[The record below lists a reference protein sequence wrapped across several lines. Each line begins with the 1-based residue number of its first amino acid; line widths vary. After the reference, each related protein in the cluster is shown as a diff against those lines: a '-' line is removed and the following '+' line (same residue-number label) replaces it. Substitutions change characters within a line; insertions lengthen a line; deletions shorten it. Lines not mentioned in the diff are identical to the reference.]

1 MVDITKNIQR
11 DKLAHF
17 FASYVVLVVLSV
29 FFSIWVSYVSVFVLV
44 VLKDVVNDF
53 ILKKGTFDLKDMIF
67 GTLPI
72 IFDIISKLWS

>member
-1 MVDITKNIQR
+1 MVDVTKNIDR

-29 FFSIWVSYVSVFVLV
+29 FFKDWVSYIVVAILV
-44 VLKDVVNDF
+44 AYKDVVNDL
-53 ILKKGTFDLKDMIF
+53 ILKKGTFSLKDMIF

-72 IFDIISKLWS
+72 IFDIISKL

>member
-1 MVDITKNIQR
+1 MIDITKNISR

-29 FFSIWVSYVSVFVLV
+29 FLPIWVSYLLVFSLV
-44 VLKDVVNDF
+44 VLKDVVNDL
-53 ILKKGTFDLKDMIF
+53 ILKKGVFSYKDMIF

-72 IFDIISKLWS
+72 IFDIISKL

>member
-1 MVDITKNIQR
+1 MVDITKNIDR

-29 FFSIWVSYVSVFVLV
+29 FFKDWVSYIVVAILV
-44 VLKDVVNDF
+44 AYKDVVNDL
-53 ILKKGTFDLKDMIF
+53 ILKKGTFSLKDMIF

-72 IFDIISKLWS
+72 IFDIISKL

>member
-1 MVDITKNIQR
+1 MVDITKNIKR

-29 FFSIWVSYVSVFVLV
+29 FFPVWVSYIAVVGLV
-44 VLKDVVNDF
+44 VLKDVVNDL

-67 GTLPI
+67 GVLPI
-72 IFDIISKLWS
+72 IFDIISKL

>member
-1 MVDITKNIQR
+1 MIDITKNIKR

-29 FFSIWVSYVSVFVLV
+29 FLPIWVSYVVVGSLV
-44 VLKDVVNDF
+44 ILKDVVNDL
-53 ILKKGTFDLKDMIF
+53 ILKKGTFDIKDMIF

-72 IFDIISKLWS
+72 IFDIIIKL